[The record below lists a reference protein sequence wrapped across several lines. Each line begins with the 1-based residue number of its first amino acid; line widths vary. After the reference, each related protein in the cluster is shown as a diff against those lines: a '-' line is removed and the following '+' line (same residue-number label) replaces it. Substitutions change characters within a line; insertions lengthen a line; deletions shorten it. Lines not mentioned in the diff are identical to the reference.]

1 MVLRLRCSL
10 SGCLVKYPITE
21 GGAAVFTL
29 MNQRG
34 VCKLI
39 SVMRCLR
46 GSLRNH
52 KFCISEISTLLVDS

>member
-34 VCKLI
+34 VRKLI
-39 SVMRCLR
+39 SVMRCACLTEK
-46 GSLRNH
+46 SQVLHFRNIYT
-52 KFCISEISTLLVDS
+52 FG

>member
-10 SGCLVKYPITE
+10 SGCLVKYPLAE

-34 VCKLI
+34 VCKLA
-39 SVMRCLR
+39 SVMQCLR
-46 GSLRNH
+46 GTLRNS
-52 KFCISEISTLLVDS
+52 KFCISEISTLLIDS